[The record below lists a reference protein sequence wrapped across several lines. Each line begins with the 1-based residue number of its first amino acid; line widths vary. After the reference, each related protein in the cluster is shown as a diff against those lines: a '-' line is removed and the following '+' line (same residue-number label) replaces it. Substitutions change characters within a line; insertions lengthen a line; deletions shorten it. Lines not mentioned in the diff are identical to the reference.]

1 MLVRCVQEAC
11 KLPPLPELPD
21 RPPPFTCN
29 GCLALIA
36 SGGAEPREGTKASPR
51 LSCDF
56 VVRELC
62 EQAAEWRAAAL
73 DDYEAQLG
81 RGGPGLRAFARKTY
95 DVAANWKLLMEN
107 YLEYYHLPAVHP
119 ALCNVSGVD
128 EHQRRQGRGM
138 YMCFIAL

>member
-1 MLVRCVQEAC
+1 MLALAVAVQEAC

-62 EQAAEWRAAAL
+62 EQAAEWRAA
-73 DDYEAQLG
+73 Q
-81 RGGPGLRAFARKTY
+81 
-95 DVAANWKLLMEN
+95 
-107 YLEYYHLPAVHP
+107 PAP
-119 ALCNVSGVD
+119 PNP
-128 EHQRRQGRGM
+128 E
-138 YMCFIAL
+138 

>member
-1 MLVRCVQEAC
+1 MTPGIVTSAMGERPPDDELGFTRAFPMYVLPVAEVLALAVAVQEAC

-62 EQAAEWRAAAL
+62 EQAAEWRAA
-73 DDYEAQLG
+73 Q
-81 RGGPGLRAFARKTY
+81 
-95 DVAANWKLLMEN
+95 
-107 YLEYYHLPAVHP
+107 PAP
-119 ALCNVSGVD
+119 PNP
-128 EHQRRQGRGM
+128 E
-138 YMCFIAL
+138 